1 VDVGHEP
8 QRLGEA
14 VDDLRAQRRA
24 VDRARPPHVDG
35 DLGSGSS
42 PRPSRALPTNGRT
55 ITGAR
60 KFLRY
65 CTQSS
70 TTAMR
75 E

>member
-1 VDVGHEP
+1 MDVGHEP
-8 QRLGEA
+8 QRLGEP
-14 VDDLRAQRRA
+14 VDDLGAQRRA
-24 VDRARPPHVDG
+24 VDRPGAPHVDG
-35 DLGSGSS
+35 DLGQRAS
-42 PRPSRALPTNGRT
+42 RPSRALPTNGRT

-70 TTAMR
+70 TTASR

>member
-8 QRLGEA
+8 ERLGEP

-24 VDRARPPHVDG
+24 VDRARAPHIDG
-35 DLGSGSS
+35 DLGQ
-42 PRPSRALPTNGRT
+42 RLVAAPSRALPTNGRT

-60 KFLRY
+60 KFFRY

-70 TTAMR
+70 TTARR